1 MSDPILTTWRP
12 ARGAAATPVP
22 GIALL
27 LHGGRDSDRRTVGRQ
42 HSSWWRMALL
52 ARTLAR
58 GVGPEGVPVVL
69 VRYRA
74 RGWNAEDGSTP
85 APVVDGR
92 WALQRLRE
100 DYGDVPVVLVGHS
113 MGGRAV
119 VELAGEPGVVG
130 VVALAPWLPDDEPV
144 EPAAGQRIVIVHGQ
158 LDRWTSPSGSLAWS
172 RRARAGGA
180 RVARVELG
188 PVGHYMMARVRTWNR
203 ILRISTLGLLG
214 VRPLPP
220 AMAAALEVGAGSGA
234 GDGAGDGAVDGAVN
248 GAGDEGLRL
257 PSSV

>member
-1 MSDPILTTWRP
+1 MSDPILTTWPP
-12 ARGAAATPVP
+12 ARGVAATPVP

-27 LHGGRDSDRRTVGRQ
+27 LHGGRDSDRRSVGRQ

-58 GVGPEGVPVVL
+58 SAGRAGVPVVL

-74 RGWNAEDGSTP
+74 RGWNAEGGSTP

-119 VELAGEPGVVG
+119 VALAGEPGVVG
-130 VVALAPWLPDDEPV
+130 VVALAPWLPGNEPV
-144 EPAAGQRIVIVHGQ
+144 EAAAGQRVVVVHGQ
-158 LDRWTSPSGSLAWS
+158 LDRWTSPAGSLAWS
-172 RRARAGGA
+172 RRARAAGA
-180 RVARVELG
+180 AVARVELG

-203 ILRISTLGLLG
+203 IIRVSTLGLLG

-220 AMAAALEVGAGSGA
+220 ALAAALDAGAAGGAGKA
-234 GDGAGDGAVDGAVN
+234 
-248 GAGDEGLRL
+248 AGDEGLRL